1 MLEKLTIWQRVVLL
15 VIIAVLGMLFLIS
28 LTLFRLKA
36 LDQQTQILV
45 QQVSA
50 GRMSQR
56 IIVRAQ
62 EIRAHLLL
70 SQQHNPAIPEI
81 MALHDHSLDL
91 HLQKVANARKE
102 LEEAFSRLK
111 QIKAGMGELVDSEE
125 KAVLA
130 KLETAIQRYIQDGM
144 LPVQEQIVHGA
155 YNEASRLII
164 KQIQPT
170 YGVLKEIASDEANRI
185 EKQGISAGEAATAQL
200 ETVNLV
206 VISGGLLVLLVSTV
220 ASWLVAKSLG
230 RQIGGEPQQGI
241 RLMQQAS
248 AGHLNLQVEAPQES
262 MLGALG
268 SMLYGLRSMVEK
280 IRSGVTTLRDSVST
294 FNHTIF
300 SISGATESQAI
311 ATSSVAAAIEQL
323 TVSINHIA
331 ETIHTTEQQAT
342 LSAQQA
348 ATGEKQVQ
356 QAVQLMQNVAQQLSL
371 TSTQIRTLDTRSHE
385 ISSIAAVIK
394 DIADQTNLLALNA
407 AIEAARAGE
416 SGRGFAVVAD
426 EVRKLAE
433 RTSTATGDIE
443 KMIGSIQL
451 ETAAAVNMMERA
463 LPEVGQSVELVTATR
478 RELESILGSSQEI
491 SDQVRDV
498 ASATREQGAA
508 STAIAQQIEQI
519 AQSAEK
525 TSVAVQTAA
534 KTVMTVEQ
542 QAAVLNEAAARFQT

>member
-50 GRMSQR
+50 GRMSLR

-130 KLETAIQRYIQDGM
+130 KLGTAIQRYIQDGM

-155 YNEASRLII
+155 YNEASSLII
-164 KQIQPT
+164 KQTQPT
-170 YGVLKEIASDEANRI
+170 YGALKEIASEEANRI

-206 VISGGLLVLLVSTV
+206 VIAGGLLVLLVSTV

-241 RLMQQAS
+241 SLMQQAS
-248 AGHLNLQVEAPQES
+248 AGHLNLQVEAPRES

-268 SMLYGLRSMVEK
+268 SMLHGLRSMVEK

-534 KTVMTVEQ
+534 KTVTTVEQ

>member
-155 YNEASRLII
+155 YNEASSLII
-164 KQIQPT
+164 KQTQPT
-170 YGVLKEIASDEANRI
+170 YGALKEIASEEANRI

-206 VISGGLLVLLVSTV
+206 VIAGGLLVLLVSTV

-241 RLMQQAS
+241 SLMQQAS
-248 AGHLNLQVEAPQES
+248 AGHLNLQVEAPRES

-268 SMLYGLRSMVEK
+268 SMLHGLRSMVEK

-534 KTVMTVEQ
+534 KTVTTVEQ